1 MRVPQI
7 RPSVGGAPITRVSS
21 PRRAASAATNAATA
35 HRPREVSDT
44 SSVLGIPAAELTPRV
59 QEAIFTLMEEVQQ
72 LRHQLEETQAQLAE
86 VARLADQDALTPTS
100 NRRAFVRE
108 LNRAMSLAERYGE
121 PSSVLYFDINN
132 FKEINDTHGH
142 RAGDDALMHVAD
154 ILMRNLR
161 DTDIVGR
168 LGGDEFGI
176 ILTHTD
182 EDATYEK
189 AEELV
194 AHIKTSPF
202 KWDGSD
208 MRIEVAYGAYTFRA
222 GESVDDALAA
232 ADRAMYAH
240 KRSMKQPP

>member
-21 PRRAASAATNAATA
+21 PPRAAGATSNTA
-35 HRPREVSDT
+35 STARPREVSDT
-44 SSVLGIPAAELTPRV
+44 SSVLGIPATELTPKV
-59 QEAIFTLMEEVQQ
+59 QAAIVTLMEEVQQ
-72 LRHQLEETQAQLAE
+72 LRQQLEATQVQLAE

-108 LNRAMSLAERYGE
+108 LHRAMSLAERYGE
-121 PSSVLYFDINN
+121 ASSVLYFDINN

-154 ILMRNLR
+154 ILARNLR

-194 AHIKTSPF
+194 TNIRTTPF
-202 KWDGSD
+202 RWDGSTMHID
-208 MRIEVAYGAYTFRA
+208 VAYGAYTFRA
-222 GESVDDALAA
+222 GESVDEALAA